1 MKLTLK
7 DQKAVENLRKELE
20 LDLIE
25 LEAYRDLDCEVFDFG
40 EGEIRN
46 DGEFGLG
53 SEDVYY
59 KIQIANI
66 KDVLRD
72 LKENCPYKQN
82 TKKKTRIN
90 KYYRKRIDKKKLK
103 KLNKYPWW
111 WIAYFDDEKG
121 FYKRYYLSERKKFIK
136 KCSNKKVRK
145 SVNFSLK
152 GAGYRK
158 CYDFWWELF

>member
-7 DQKAVENLRKELE
+7 DHKAVEMLKKELE

-25 LEAYRDLDCEVFDFG
+25 LEAYRNLDNEVFDFG

-59 KIQIANI
+59 KIQISNI
-66 KDVLRD
+66 ENILMD
-72 LKENCPYKQN
+72 LKEDCPYRKN
-82 TKKKTRIN
+82 NKNKKRIN
-90 KYYRKRIDKKKLK
+90 KYYRKRIDKKKLE
-103 KLNKYPWW
+103 KLDKYSWW
-111 WIAYFDDEKG
+111 AVYFDDKKG
-121 FYKRYYLSERKKFIK
+121 FYKRYYLSGRKKFIR

-145 SVNFSLK
+145 SVGFSLK